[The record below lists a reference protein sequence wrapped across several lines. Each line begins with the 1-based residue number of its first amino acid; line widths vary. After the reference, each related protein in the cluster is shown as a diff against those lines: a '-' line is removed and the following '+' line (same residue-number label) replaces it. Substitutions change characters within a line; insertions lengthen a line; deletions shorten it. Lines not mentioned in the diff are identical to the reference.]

1 MFLFA
6 LLFSTVTACQK
17 ETAKPTVTNAN
28 STAERFEGRGVV
40 TKINLELGSVELDH
54 EEIKGLMPPMI
65 MEFYVAE
72 KKEIEVLK
80 VGDKVEFVIESNRG
94 QEKIISI
101 KKIQ

>member
-1 MFLFA
+1 M
-6 LLFSTVTACQK
+6 
-17 ETAKPTVTNAN
+17 
-28 STAERFEGRGVV
+28 V